1 MSLRAQSGADSF
13 LSLVEELAGTDGKVS
28 ASPGDVWIHVEPKGA
43 EIPSEGWKLH
53 VSAIPSSAE
62 DVLRAA
68 LPVLIA
74 HGAAFKVAA
83 AEANLYELNQGA
95 AGRSQVGKFITV
107 YPRNDEQAVS
117 LATALDDATAGL
129 RGPRVPSD
137 KALSPSS
144 LVHYRYGDFVMEGP
158 PTNGTRK
165 GAEAPDNDPF
175 EGSGVVTASEQRLI
189 AGRYL
194 ITGTLHRSVR
204 GAIHLAV
211 DVPNAKTCV
220 LKRAWRDACAM
231 PDGRDARDR
240 LREEARLMSSLGP
253 DPHFPE
259 IFGLIDHEEDL
270 FLVMEY
276 VAGTTWARWAHD
288 DERPDP
294 ARIDEATADLRTAID
309 KIHER
314 GFVHRDLSPA
324 NVILRD
330 GGGVALVDFELAL
343 PVGARNES
351 FGAGTPGYMS
361 PAQMKGEPASFAD
374 DDFGIDALIYLAKN
388 GRDPDASEEGSG

>member
-13 LSLVEELAGTDGKVS
+13 LSLVEELAGDGSKVS
-28 ASPGDVWIHVEPKGA
+28 ANPDDVWIHVEPEGA
-43 EIPSEGWKLH
+43 EVPSQGWKLH
-53 VSAIPSSAE
+53 VSAIPTSAE

-74 HGAAFKVAA
+74 HGTAFKVAA
-83 AEANLYELNQGA
+83 AEVNLYELNQGV
-95 AGRSQVGKFITV
+95 AGPGQVGKFITV
-107 YPRNDEQAVS
+107 YPKNDAAAIS
-117 LATALDDATAGL
+117 LATALDEATAGL

-158 PTNGTRK
+158 PANGTRP
-165 GAEAPDNDPF
+165 GPEAPAADPF
-175 EGSGVVTASEQRLI
+175 EDSGVVAASEQRLI

-211 DVPNAKTCV
+211 DVPAAKTCV

-240 LREEARLMSSLGP
+240 LREEARLIRSLGP
-253 DPHFPE
+253 DPHFPQIWDLVE
-259 IFGLIDHEEDL
+259 HENDL

-276 VAGTTWARWAHD
+276 IAGTTWARWAHGE
-288 DERPDP
+288 ERPEP
-294 ARIDEATADLRTAID
+294 AAIEEAAADLRAAIG
-309 KIHER
+309 KIHE
-314 GFVHRDLSPA
+314 GGYVHRDLSPA

-343 PVGARNES
+343 PVGARNDS

-361 PAQMKGEPASFAD
+361 PAQMNGDPASFAD
-374 DDFGIDALIYLAKN
+374 DEFGIEALIYLAKN
-388 GRDPDASEEGSG
+388 GRDPDASGGGGG